1 MCIME
6 RRNLMTTFLRVS
18 LIISIIGFVLRLFKD
33 LKEYF
38 TASKQLKKDDVIF
51 ELASRL
57 NKQDEKLYSND
68 NLKEL
73 VYSCVRFHSLWIS
86 DGWIRNKFVNRNL
99 KRCFE
104 KYGVKIKSQGKAQQ

>member
-1 MCIME
+1 
-6 RRNLMTTFLRVS
+6 MTTFLRVS

-38 TASKQLKKDDVIF
+38 TARRQVKGDYVIF

-57 NKQDEKLYSND
+57 TKQDEKLYTND
-68 NLKEL
+68 NLRDL
-73 VYSCVRFHSLWIS
+73 IYACVRFNSLWIS

-104 KYGVKIKSQGKAQQ
+104 KYGIKIKSQGKAQQ